1 MGLSRRKQ
9 EQVGAEVRA
18 ALGDFAAAVEVRL
31 HAELDRSVR
40 TQLALAKAVKGL
52 RDDIAQNNDELA
64 RALEALGRAIEY
76 DAEVTKSDRLERRA
90 QAEVDRLERRTLAE
104 ADRLER
110 RALADAD
117 RLERRALI
125 EAVAYL
131 AQTLTDHDRLPAL
144 PHDIDMVLERELI
157 SPEPDIDLAALSGGV
172 PAEPPANGTGTANGN
187 GTANGHGTANGTP
200 RPAGHG
206 SEVQCYIE
214 GQWIDGFE
222 VCDVVGS
229 SENRRYRV
237 RRMSDGSV
245 LRKLLAGHEVRF
257 DRAERPSNGTTR
269 GGWFAG

>member
-40 TQLALAKAVKGL
+40 TQLALVKAVKGL
-52 RDDIAQNNDELA
+52 RDDLAHNNDDLA
-64 RALEALGRAIEY
+64 RALEHLGNAIEHG
-76 DAEVTKSDRLERRA
+76 AEAATFDRLERRA
-90 QAEVDRLERRTLAE
+90 QSEVDRLERRTLAE

-110 RALADAD
+110 SALGEAD

-131 AQTLTDHDRLPAL
+131 AQTLTDHDRLTAL
-144 PHDIDMVLERELI
+144 PNDIDMVLERELV
-157 SPEPDIDLAALSGGV
+157 SPEPHIDLAEDRDHAVNGK
-172 PAEPPANGTGTANGN
+172 ARPANA
-187 GTANGHGTANGTP
+187 
-200 RPAGHG
+200 
-206 SEVQCYIE
+206 EVQCYVE
-214 GQWIDGFE
+214 GQWIEGFE
-222 VCDVVGS
+222 VCKVVGS

-245 LRKLLAGHEVRF
+245 LRKLLEGHEVRF
-257 DRAERPSNGTTR
+257 DRPEPRSGGTAGR
-269 GGWFAG
+269 GAWFGGS